1 MNQRAGVPSVFNP
14 RKTAFKKRMIMLQ
27 NKINAQR
34 LTVCFLFAVFCFL
47 ASVLPLSA
55 QRINLPPVTRET
67 EDNGI
72 RFILAEY
79 KRAPTLTLIAIFPG
93 GATADAPG
101 KTGTA
106 ELAASLMTRGTT
118 SRTAPQIAEE
128 TDFLGATLDAAAGVE
143 RLTVSF
149 GGLVKDTDAGLDLFA
164 DVIRRATLP
173 AEELAREKQLE
184 IAALQALGD
193 EPEAMAARVTNEI
206 VYAGHPYG
214 RDATMTSIGAIQRDD
229 LRAYYRNVVAPD
241 KMILIAVGDFNS
253 EQMLMKLRAKFSDWK
268 KSNVTLPVAPPVPA
282 GKPQIVLV
290 DKPDATQ
297 TQVHFARTAIARN
310 SPDYFAAELASGILG
325 GGFTSRLVDEVR
337 VNKSL
342 TYGISSHFGTEAQ
355 GGDFIVS
362 TFTKI
367 ETTKQLLDATR
378 AVLKKTANEGFTAQE
393 LTKINGYL
401 AGQFAI
407 GLQTPQALA
416 GQLANMAIYN
426 LPSDYLQTYLAKL
439 QAVPLADVNR
449 VAKTYFAP
457 DALSLILVAPGAKVK
472 SQLSEFKNIETRP
485 ADSIAK

>member
-1 MNQRAGVPSVFNP
+1 MP
-14 RKTAFKKRMIMLQ
+14 Q
-27 NKINAQR
+27 NKINAPR
-34 LTVCFLFAVFCFL
+34 FIFCFLFSVFCFL
-47 ASVLPLSA
+47 SSLPLAA
-55 QRINLPPVTRET
+55 QQINLPPVTRVT
-67 EDNGI
+67 GDNGI
-72 RFILAEY
+72 RMILAEY

-93 GATADAPG
+93 GASADAPG

-118 SRTAPQIAEE
+118 TRTAPQIAEA
-128 TDFLGATLDAAAGVE
+128 TDFLGASLDASASDE

-149 GGLVKDTDAGLDLFA
+149 GGLAKDTDAGLDLFA
-164 DVIRRATLP
+164 DVIRHATLP

-184 IAALQALGD
+184 IAALQSLGD
-193 EPEAMAARVTNEI
+193 EPGAIASRVTNEI

-214 RDATMTSIGAIQRDD
+214 REATMTSLGAIQRTD
-229 LRAYYRNVVAPD
+229 LQTYYRNVVAPD
-241 KMILIAVGDFNS
+241 RMILIAVGDFKS
-253 EQMLMKLRAKFSDWK
+253 EEMLKKLKAKFSDWK
-268 KSNVTLPVAPPVPA
+268 KNNVTLPAVPPVPA
-282 GKPQIVLV
+282 GKPHVVLV

-297 TQVHFARTAIARN
+297 TQVRFVRTAIARN

-325 GGFTSRLVDEVR
+325 GGFTSRLVDEIR

-342 TYGISSHFGTEAQ
+342 TYGISSRFGTETQ
-355 GGDFIVS
+355 GGDFLVS

-367 ETTKQLLDATR
+367 ETTKELLDATR
-378 AVLKKTANEGFTAQE
+378 AVLKKTASEGFTSQE
-393 LTKINGYL
+393 LAKINGYL

-416 GQLANMAIYN
+416 RELADMAIYN
-426 LPSDYLQTYLAKL
+426 LPNDYLQTYLAKL

-457 DALSLILVAPGAKVK
+457 GALSIILVAPGAKVK
-472 SQLSEFKNIETRP
+472 AQISEFKNIETRP